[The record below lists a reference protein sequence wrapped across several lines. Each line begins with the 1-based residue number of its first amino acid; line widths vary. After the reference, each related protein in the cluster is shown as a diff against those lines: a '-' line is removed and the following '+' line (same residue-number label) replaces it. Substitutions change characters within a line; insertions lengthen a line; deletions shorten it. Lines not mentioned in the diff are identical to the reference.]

1 MPFALIAKRQA
12 GRTEPVTIVH
22 NLLGCGVCAAPFLAY
37 AVLIRRLNGCIDVG
51 NGCGIGLWDKQ
62 RSAVLGLT
70 ALLGCARCNEIDIG
84 KPNLAG

>member
-37 AVLIRRLNGCIDVG
+37 AVLIRRLNRGVDVG
-51 NGCGIGLWDKQ
+51 NGCGIGLGDKQ
-62 RSAVLGLT
+62 RNAVLGLT
-70 ALLGCARCNEIDIG
+70 ALLGCSGGGKVDIG
-84 KPNLAG
+84 KPNLAS